1 MNKNAKKLLIASIPL
16 VVGAMGSMSALC
28 TPRFD
33 QKYDG
38 YVDIS
43 TGFSESNPQGKAL
56 KSIID
61 FYNDWLKKHPEKQ
74 KEGYLPARLKPA
86 PNGYNTDDLTTK
98 LKNKEKNTFYNAII
112 NYPAAASLIS
122 KYKMNLGLSDA
133 DFDAIKYASSFKDV
147 NKTIAGNTKN
157 EKWVIPMSKSSEMA
171 AVNKPV
177 VGKLINQL
185 VEWGAKIDVSN
196 STKIK
201 EILKGYINSGTKTE
215 DGKKVDEIWDKSK
228 LEDGEVLNALKEQLK
243 NYTISDDIFNS
254 YIKLIDFAIW
264 AKRAFP
270 KKKDLPIVGFDSI
283 MNAIN
288 ALSSSLTKGD
298 LSQNF
303 INKDD
308 KFNKTGGYDF
318 DSFINDEN
326 SKQYK
331 LFEQVTEILRRAIQY
346 NAIWVGGSGAYGSS
360 SLVPHKLGIS
370 IGSTAGYSHTFAPGE
385 GGVEYTY
392 WNLTGIAPEQTIDY
406 SKLLEK
412 KNPES
417 NVLWEINDLIGH
429 KNKIYSYT
437 TTLKADEDKF
447 NLKAKDQA
455 AEDLLKSFDEN
466 GVLSSSKNIF
476 EKDGKVYT
484 TLRDNDGNS
493 KEIELPGAKKLG
505 KIFKKLLNGKEVED
519 KYTYY
524 YLPKEIVSYVKKSA
538 AEVANY
544 KSDVA
549 HYHAPYLAGKNNDET
564 NSIFSQ
570 GPSLVPIHANKQ
582 EDKATQLFIK
592 WFTQYVL
599 QGNEQIQIKDYKNPE
614 TGKKETRTEK
624 NDSIINV
631 FNKLSGYISPTEEYM
646 KKSIDDTVIKKLDY
660 ASRLAFQGFKKTIDE
675 SDKYKLVDDV
685 ASPLSNVLR
694 KAMESS
700 FKSLVNKSSSSF
712 DDLVK
717 SIKQTFIE

>member
-28 TPRFD
+28 TPRFN
-33 QKYDG
+33 QTYDG

-43 TGFSESNPQGKAL
+43 TGFSETNPQGKAL

-61 FYNDWLKKHPEKQ
+61 FYNAWLKKHPEKE
-74 KEGYLPARLKPA
+74 KEGYLPARLTPA

-133 DFDAIKYASSFKDV
+133 DYEAIKYASSFKDV

-185 VEWGAKIDVSN
+185 VDWGAKIDSTN
-196 STKIK
+196 STKIN
-201 EILKGYINSGTKTE
+201 EILSGYINGSTKTE

-228 LEDGEVLNALKEQLK
+228 LEKGEVLDALKEQLK
-243 NYTISDDIFNS
+243 NYTVSDDIFSS
-254 YIKLIDFAIW
+254 YTKLIDFAIW

-288 ALSSSLTKGD
+288 ALASSLTKGD

-308 KFNKTGGYDF
+308 KFKKTGGYDF
-318 DSFINDEN
+318 DSFINDKN

-370 IGSTAGYSHTFAPGE
+370 IGSTAGYTHTFAKE
-385 GGVEYTY
+385 GQGAEYAY
-392 WNLTGIAPEQTIDY
+392 WNLTGIADEQNID
-406 SKLLEK
+406 SARLLDE
-412 KNPES
+412 KNPS
-417 NVLWEINDLIGH
+417 SDVLWQTNDLRGH
-429 KNKIYSYT
+429 KNKIYNHT
-437 TTLKADEDKF
+437 ATLKSQYD
-447 NLKAKDQA
+447 LKAKDKA
-455 AEDLLKSFDEN
+455 SEDLLNSLDKD
-466 GVLSSSKNIF
+466 GALSSWDQLI
-476 EKDGKVYT
+476 EKDGKVYAN
-484 TLRDNDGNS
+484 LRDKNGNT

-505 KIFKKLLNGKEVED
+505 QIFKKLLKGKETED
-519 KYTYY
+519 TTTWYY
-524 YLPKEIVSYVKKSA
+524 IPKDIINHVKKSA
-538 AEVANY
+538 AEIAN

-549 HYHAPYLAGKNNDET
+549 HYHAPYLAGKSNNET
-564 NSIFSQ
+564 NSVFTQ
-570 GPSLVPIHANKQ
+570 GPSFVPIHANTR
-582 EDKATQLFIK
+582 EDKATQLFLK

-599 QGNEQIQIKDYKNPE
+599 KSDEEI
-614 TGKKETRTEK
+614 TSGKKTEK
-624 NDSIINV
+624 NDSIINI

-646 KKSIDDTVIKKLDY
+646 KKPINDPVIKKLDY
-660 ASRLAFQGFKKTIDE
+660 ASQLAFQGFKKTIDE
-675 SDKYKLVDDV
+675 ADKYKIVDDV

>member
-43 TGFSESNPQGKAL
+43 TGFSETNPQGKAL

-61 FYNDWLKKHPEKQ
+61 FYNAWLKKHPEKQ
-74 KEGYLPARLKPA
+74 KEGYLPGRLTPA

-157 EKWVIPMSKSSEMA
+157 EKWVVPMSKSSEMA

-177 VGKLINQL
+177 VGKLIHQL
-185 VEWGAKIDVSN
+185 MEWGAKIDSAN
-196 STKIK
+196 STKIN
-201 EILKGYINSGTKTE
+201 EILSGYINGTTKTE

-228 LEDGEVLNALKEQLK
+228 LDDGEVLNALKEQLE

-254 YIKLIDFAIW
+254 YTKLIDFAIW

-288 ALSSSLTKGD
+288 ALASSLTKGD

-308 KFNKTGGYDF
+308 KFKKTGGYDF
-318 DSFINDEN
+318 DSFINDKN

-370 IGSTAGYSHTFAPGE
+370 IGSTAGYTHTFAKE
-385 GGVEYTY
+385 GQGADYAY
-392 WNLTGIAPEQTIDY
+392 WNLAGVADEQNID
-406 SKLLEK
+406 SARLLEN
-412 KNPES
+412 KNPS
-417 NVLWEINDLIGH
+417 SDVLWQTNDLRGH
-429 KNKIYSYT
+429 KNKIYNHT
-437 TTLKADEDKF
+437 ATLKSQYD
-447 NLKAKDQA
+447 LKAKDKA
-455 AEDLLKSFDEN
+455 SEDLLNSLDEK
-466 GVLSSSKNIF
+466 GALSSWDQLI
-476 EKDGKVYT
+476 EKDGKVYAS
-484 TLRDNDGNS
+484 LRDKDGNT

-505 KIFKKLLNGKEVED
+505 QIFKKLLKGKETED
-519 KYTYY
+519 GTTWYY
-524 YLPKEIVSYVKKSA
+524 IPKEIINHVKKSA
-538 AEVANY
+538 AEIAN

-549 HYHAPYLAGKNNDET
+549 HYHAPYLAGKSNNET
-564 NSIFSQ
+564 NSVFTQ
-570 GPSLVPIHANKQ
+570 GPSFVPIHANAR
-582 EDKATQLFIK
+582 EDKATQLFLK

-599 QGNEQIQIKDYKNPE
+599 QNDEEI
-614 TGKKETRTEK
+614 TAGKKTEK
-624 NDSIINV
+624 NDSIINI

-646 KKSIDDTVIKKLDY
+646 KKSIDDPVIKNLDY
-660 ASRLAFQGFKKTIDE
+660 ASQLAFQGFKKTIDE
-675 SDKYKLVDDV
+675 ADKYKIVDDV

>member
-43 TGFSESNPQGKAL
+43 TGFSETNPQGKAL

-61 FYNDWLKKHPEKQ
+61 FYNAWLKKHPEKQ
-74 KEGYLPARLKPA
+74 KEGYLPGRLTPA

-157 EKWVIPMSKSSEMA
+157 EKWVVPMSKSSEMA

-177 VGKLINQL
+177 VGKLIHQL
-185 VEWGAKIDVSN
+185 MEWGAKIDSAN
-196 STKIK
+196 STKIN
-201 EILKGYINSGTKTE
+201 EILSGYINGTTKTE

-228 LEDGEVLNALKEQLK
+228 LDDGEVLNALKEQLK
-243 NYTISDDIFNS
+243 NYTISDDIFSS
-254 YIKLIDFAIW
+254 YTKLIDFAIW

-288 ALSSSLTKGD
+288 ALASSLTKGD

-308 KFNKTGGYDF
+308 KFKKTGGYDF
-318 DSFINDEN
+318 DSFINDKN

-370 IGSTAGYSHTFAPGE
+370 IGSTAGYTHTFAKDGQ
-385 GGVEYTY
+385 GAEYAY
-392 WNLTGIAPEQTIDY
+392 WKLAGIADEQNID
-406 SKLLEK
+406 SARLLEN
-412 KNPES
+412 KNPS
-417 NVLWEINDLIGH
+417 SDVLWQTNDLRGH
-429 KNKIYSYT
+429 KNKIYNHT
-437 TTLKADEDKF
+437 ATLKSQYD
-447 NLKAKDQA
+447 LKAKDKA
-455 AEDLLKSFDEN
+455 SEDLLNSLDEK
-466 GVLSSSKNIF
+466 GALSSWDQLI
-476 EKDGKVYT
+476 EKDGKVYAS
-484 TLRDNDGNS
+484 LRDKDGNT

-505 KIFKKLLNGKEVED
+505 QIFKKLLKGKETED
-519 KYTYY
+519 GTTWYY
-524 YLPKEIVSYVKKSA
+524 IPKEIINHVKKSA
-538 AEVANY
+538 AEIAN

-549 HYHAPYLAGKNNDET
+549 HYHAPYLAGKSNNET
-564 NSIFSQ
+564 NSVFTQ
-570 GPSLVPIHANKQ
+570 GPSFVPIHANAR
-582 EDKATQLFIK
+582 EDKATQLFLK

-599 QGNEQIQIKDYKNPE
+599 QKDEKI
-614 TGKKETRTEK
+614 TAGKKTEK
-624 NDSIINV
+624 NDSIINI

-646 KKSIDDTVIKKLDY
+646 KKSIEDEVIKNLDY
-660 ASRLAFQGFKKTIDE
+660 ASQLAFKGFKKTIDE
-675 SDKYKLVDDV
+675 ADKYKIVDDV

>member
-177 VGKLINQL
+177 VGKLIHQL
-185 VEWGAKIDVSN
+185 MEWGAKIDPAN
-196 STKIK
+196 STKIN
-201 EILKGYINSGTKTE
+201 EILSRYINGSTKTE

-228 LEDGEVLNALKEQLK
+228 LEDGEVLNALKEQLE

-254 YIKLIDFAIW
+254 YTKLIDFAIW

-270 KKKDLPIVGFDSI
+270 KKKDLAIVGFDSI

-288 ALSSSLTKGD
+288 ALASSLTKGD

-318 DSFINDEN
+318 SSFINDKN

-331 LFEQVTEILRRAIQY
+331 LFEQVTEILRKAIQY

-370 IGSTAGYSHTFAPGE
+370 IGSTAGYSHTFTE
-385 GGVEYTY
+385 RTEYLY
-392 WNLTGIAPEQTIDY
+392 FNLDGIEKEQEVQY
-406 SKLLEK
+406 ANFLEN
-412 KNPES
+412 KNPSS
-417 NVLWEINDLIGH
+417 NVLWEINDLNGH
-429 KNKIYSYT
+429 KNKIYNHT
-437 TTLKADEDKF
+437 TVLEGKENKY

-455 AEDLLKSFDEN
+455 AEDLLKSLDEN
-466 GVLSSSKNIF
+466 GALSSSKNIF

-484 TLRDNDGNS
+484 KLRDNDGNS

-505 KIFKKLLNGKEVED
+505 KIFKKQKDGKEVED

-538 AEVANY
+538 AEVAN

-549 HYHAPYLAGKNNDET
+549 HYHAPYLAGKSNDET

-599 QGNEQIQIKDYKNPE
+599 QGNEQIQIKEYKNPE

-646 KKSIDDTVIKKLDY
+646 KKSIDDPVIKKLDY
-660 ASRLAFQGFKKTIDE
+660 SSQLAFQGFKKTIDE

-694 KAMESS
+694 KSMESS

>member
-33 QKYDG
+33 QKYNG
-38 YVDIS
+38 TVDIS
-43 TGFSESNPQGKAL
+43 TGFAETNPQGKAL
-56 KSIID
+56 KAIID

-177 VGKLINQL
+177 VGKLIHQL
-185 VEWGAKIDVSN
+185 MEWGAKIDPAN
-196 STKIK
+196 STKIN
-201 EILKGYINSGTKTE
+201 EILSRYINGSTKTE

-228 LEDGEVLNALKEQLK
+228 LEDGEVLNALKEQLE

-254 YIKLIDFAIW
+254 YTKLIDFAIW

-270 KKKDLPIVGFDSI
+270 KKKDLAIVGFDSI

-288 ALSSSLTKGD
+288 ALASSLTKGD

-318 DSFINDEN
+318 SSFINDKN

-331 LFEQVTEILRRAIQY
+331 LFEQVTEILRKAIQY

-370 IGSTAGYSHTFAPGE
+370 IGSTAGYSHTFTE
-385 GGVEYTY
+385 RTEYLY
-392 WNLTGIAPEQTIDY
+392 FNLDGIEKEQEVQY
-406 SKLLEK
+406 ANFLEN
-412 KNPES
+412 KNPSS
-417 NVLWEINDLIGH
+417 NVLWEINDLNGH
-429 KNKIYSYT
+429 KNKIYNHT
-437 TTLKADEDKF
+437 TVLEGKENKY

-455 AEDLLKSFDEN
+455 AEDLLKSLDEN
-466 GVLSSSKNIF
+466 GALSSSKNIF

-484 TLRDNDGNS
+484 KLRDNDGNS

-505 KIFKKLLNGKEVED
+505 KIFKKQKDGKEVED

-538 AEVANY
+538 AEVAN

-549 HYHAPYLAGKNNDET
+549 HYHAPYLAGKSNDET

-599 QGNEQIQIKDYKNPE
+599 QGNEQIQIKEYKNPE

-646 KKSIDDTVIKKLDY
+646 KKSIDDPVIKKLDY
-660 ASRLAFQGFKKTIDE
+660 SSQLAFQGFKKTIDE

-694 KAMESS
+694 KSMESS

>member
-177 VGKLINQL
+177 VGKLIHQL
-185 VEWGAKIDVSN
+185 MEWGAKIDPAN
-196 STKIK
+196 STKIN
-201 EILKGYINSGTKTE
+201 EILSGYINGSTKTE

-228 LEDGEVLNALKEQLK
+228 LEDGEVLNALKEQLE

-254 YIKLIDFAIW
+254 YTKLIDFAIW

-270 KKKDLPIVGFDSI
+270 KKKDLAIVGFDSI

-288 ALSSSLTKGD
+288 ALASSLTKGD

-318 DSFINDEN
+318 SSFINDKN

-331 LFEQVTEILRRAIQY
+331 LFEQVTEILRKAIQY

-370 IGSTAGYSHTFAPGE
+370 IGSTAGYSHTFTE
-385 GGVEYTY
+385 RTEYLY
-392 WNLTGIAPEQTIDY
+392 FNLDGIEKEQEVQY
-406 SKLLEK
+406 ANFLEN
-412 KNPES
+412 KNPSS
-417 NVLWEINDLIGH
+417 NVLWEINDLNGY
-429 KNKIYSYT
+429 KNKIYNHT
-437 TTLKADEDKF
+437 TVLKGKENKY

-455 AEDLLKSFDEN
+455 AEDLLKSLDEN
-466 GVLSSSKNIF
+466 GALSSSKNIF

-484 TLRDNDGNS
+484 KLRDNDGNS

-505 KIFKKLLNGKEVED
+505 KIFKKQKDGKEVED

-538 AEVANY
+538 AEVAN

-549 HYHAPYLAGKNNDET
+549 HYHAPYLAGKSNDET

-599 QGNEQIQIKDYKNPE
+599 QGNEQIQIKEYKNPE

-646 KKSIDDTVIKKLDY
+646 KKSIDDPVIKKLDY
-660 ASRLAFQGFKKTIDE
+660 SSQLAFQGFKKTIDE

-694 KAMESS
+694 KSMESS

>member
-43 TGFSESNPQGKAL
+43 TGFSETNPQGKAL

-61 FYNDWLKKHPEKQ
+61 FYNAWLKKHPEKQ
-74 KEGYLPARLKPA
+74 KEGYLPGRLTPA

-133 DFDAIKYASSFKDV
+133 DYEAIKYASSFKDV

-157 EKWVIPMSKSSEMA
+157 EKWVVPMSKSSEMA

-177 VGKLINQL
+177 VGKLIHQL
-185 VEWGAKIDVSN
+185 MEWGAKIDSAN
-196 STKIK
+196 STKIN
-201 EILKGYINSGTKTE
+201 EILSGYINGATKTE

-228 LEDGEVLNALKEQLK
+228 LEDGEVLNALKEQLEK
-243 NYTISDDIFNS
+243 YTISDDIFSS
-254 YIKLIDFAIW
+254 YTKLIDFAIW

-288 ALSSSLTKGD
+288 ALASSLTKGD

-308 KFNKTGGYDF
+308 KFKKTGGYDF
-318 DSFINDEN
+318 DSFINDKN

-370 IGSTAGYSHTFAPGE
+370 IGSTAGYTHTFAKE
-385 GGVEYTY
+385 GQGAEYAY
-392 WNLTGIAPEQTIDY
+392 WKLAGIADEQNID
-406 SKLLEK
+406 SARLLEN
-412 KNPES
+412 KNPGS
-417 NVLWEINDLIGH
+417 NVLWQTNDLRGH
-429 KNKIYSYT
+429 KNKIYNHT
-437 TTLKADEDKF
+437 ATLKSQYD
-447 NLKAKDQA
+447 LKAKDKA
-455 AEDLLKSFDEN
+455 SEDLLNSLDEK
-466 GVLSSSKNIF
+466 GALSSWDQLI
-476 EKDGKVYT
+476 EKDGKVYAS
-484 TLRDNDGNS
+484 LRDKDGNT

-505 KIFKKLLNGKEVED
+505 QIFKKLLKGKETED
-519 KYTYY
+519 GTTWYY
-524 YLPKEIVSYVKKSA
+524 IPKEIINHVKKSA
-538 AEVANY
+538 AEIAN

-549 HYHAPYLAGKNNDET
+549 HYHAPYLAGKSNNET
-564 NSIFSQ
+564 NSVFTQ
-570 GPSLVPIHANKQ
+570 GPSFVPIHANAR
-582 EDKATQLFIK
+582 EDKATQLFLK

-599 QGNEQIQIKDYKNPE
+599 QSDEEI
-614 TGKKETRTEK
+614 TAGKKTEK
-624 NDSIINV
+624 NDSIINI

-646 KKSIDDTVIKKLDY
+646 KKSIDDQVIKNLDY
-660 ASRLAFQGFKKTIDE
+660 ASQLAFQGFKKTIDE
-675 SDKYKLVDDV
+675 ADKYKIVDDV

>member
-28 TPRFD
+28 TPRFN
-33 QKYDG
+33 QTYDG
-38 YVDIS
+38 HIDIS
-43 TGFSESNPQGKAL
+43 TGFSETNPQGKAL

-61 FYNDWLKKHPEKQ
+61 FYNAWLKKHPEKE
-74 KEGYLPARLKPA
+74 KEGYLPARLTPA

-133 DFDAIKYASSFKDV
+133 DYEAIKYASSFKDV

-185 VEWGAKIDVSN
+185 VEWGAKIDDSN

-201 EILKGYINSGTKTE
+201 EILKGYINGSTKTE

-228 LEDGEVLNALKEQLK
+228 LEDAEVLNALKEQLK
-243 NYTISDDIFNS
+243 NYTISDDIFSS
-254 YIKLIDFAIW
+254 YTKLIDFAIW

-288 ALSSSLTKGD
+288 ALASSLTKGD

-308 KFNKTGGYDF
+308 KFKKTGGYDF
-318 DSFINDEN
+318 DSFINDKN

-370 IGSTAGYSHTFAPGE
+370 IGSTAGYTHTFAKE
-385 GGVEYTY
+385 GQGADYAYWKLAGV
-392 WNLTGIAPEQTIDY
+392 ADEQNID
-406 SKLLEK
+406 SARLLEK
-412 KNPES
+412 KNPS
-417 NVLWEINDLIGH
+417 SDVLWQINDLRGH
-429 KNKIYSYT
+429 KNKIFNHT
-437 TTLKADEDKF
+437 ATLKSQYD
-447 NLKAKDQA
+447 LKAKDKA
-455 AEDLLKSFDEN
+455 SEDLLNSLDEK
-466 GVLSSSKNIF
+466 GALSSWDQLI
-476 EKDGKVYT
+476 EKDGKVYAN
-484 TLRDNDGNS
+484 LRDKSGNT
-493 KEIELPGAKKLG
+493 KEVELPGAKKIG
-505 KIFKKLLNGKEVED
+505 QVFKKLLKGQEVED
-519 KYTYY
+519 GTTWYY
-524 YLPKEIVSYVKKSA
+524 IPKEIINHVTKSA
-538 AEVANY
+538 AEIANE
-544 KSDVA
+544 SDVA
-549 HYHAPYLAGKNNDET
+549 HYHAPYLAGKSNNET
-564 NSIFSQ
+564 NSVFTQ
-570 GPSLVPIHANKQ
+570 GPSFVPIHANTR
-582 EDKATQLFIK
+582 EDKATQLFLK

-599 QGNEQIQIKDYKNPE
+599 KNDEEIKS
-614 TGKKETRTEK
+614 GKKIEK
-624 NDSIINV
+624 NDSIINI

-646 KKSIDDTVIKKLDY
+646 KKSIDDPVIKNLDY
-660 ASRLAFQGFKKTIDE
+660 ASQLAFQGFKKTINE
-675 SDKYKLVDDV
+675 ADKYKIVDDV

-700 FKSLVNKSSSSF
+700 FKSLVNKSPSSF

>member
-33 QKYDG
+33 QKDNG
-38 YVDIS
+38 TVDIS
-43 TGFSESNPQGKAL
+43 TGFAETNPQGKAL
-56 KSIID
+56 KAIID

-74 KEGYLPARLKPA
+74 KEGYLPASLTPA

-98 LKNKEKNTFYNAII
+98 LKNKEKYKFYNAII

-177 VGKLINQL
+177 VGKLIHQL
-185 VEWGAKIDVSN
+185 MEWGAKIDDSN

-201 EILKGYINSGTKTE
+201 EILKGYINSGTKTQ
-215 DGKKVDEIWDKSK
+215 DGEKVDEIWDKSK
-228 LEDGEVLNALKEQLK
+228 LDAGEVLNALKEQLE

-254 YIKLIDFAIW
+254 YTKLIDFAIW

-270 KKKDLPIVGFDSI
+270 KKKDLAIVGFDSI

-288 ALSSSLTKGD
+288 ALASSLTKGD

-308 KFNKTGGYDF
+308 KFSKTGGYDF
-318 DSFINDEN
+318 SSFINDKN

-331 LFEQVTEILRRAIQY
+331 LFEEVTEILRRAIQY

-370 IGSTAGYSHTFAPGE
+370 IGSTAGYSHTFAKGE
-385 GGVEYTY
+385 GGVEYAY

-406 SKLLEK
+406 GKLLEK

-417 NVLWEINDLIGH
+417 NVLWQINDLRGH
-429 KNKIYSYT
+429 KNKIYSHT
-437 TTLKADEDKF
+437 ATLTGQY
-447 NLKAKDQA
+447 NLKAKDKDS
-455 AEDLLKSFDEN
+455 EDLLKSFDEQ
-466 GVLSSSKNIF
+466 GALSSSKDLI
-476 EKDGKVYT
+476 EKDGKVYAK
-484 TLRDNDGNS
+484 LRDKDGNE

-505 KIFKKLLNGKEVED
+505 SIFKKLSGGKEVD
-519 KYTYY
+519 DTYTWY

-538 AEVANY
+538 AEVAN
-544 KSDVA
+544 KSDVE
-549 HYHAPYLAGKNNDET
+549 HYHAPYLAGKSNNET
-564 NSIFSQ
+564 NSVFTQ
-570 GPSLVPIHANKQ
+570 GPSFVPIHANAR
-582 EDKATQLFIK
+582 EDKATQLFLK

-599 QGNEQIQIKDYKNPE
+599 QSDEQIKVD
-614 TGKKETRTEK
+614 KKTEK
-624 NDSIINV
+624 NDSIINI

-646 KKSIDDTVIKKLDY
+646 KKSIDDPVIKKLDY
-660 ASRLAFQGFKKTIDE
+660 ASQLAFQGFKKTIDE
-675 SDKYKLVDDV
+675 ADKYKIVDDV